1 MTKTPFTQDIL
12 LQVYDENGLIS
23 FDLLQEKLRGW
34 RIDDIKSR
42 LNQWR
47 FRQVI
52 DYRITNGEIDD
63 FKFLKNKQEFSQELT
78 EGRKLKLEEYFKQ
91 VTATAEIIN
100 KATASDTNRL
110 KAIQLQQQAL
120 NEIPDHYFKEL
131 YEVYS

>member
-52 DYRITNGEIDD
+52 DYTITNGEIDD

>member
-52 DYRITNGEIDD
+52 DYTITNGEIDD

-91 VTATAEIIN
+91 VTATTEIIN